1 MDAAPIS
8 AASMDTD
15 PISAAHMAAAPM
27 AADPMAAAALEL
39 DRYFFLKAIGQAWK
53 EKGYGYFTNGGEDQ
67 PKSVYL
73 EYGFQKDKDV
83 DFHIHLVRGK
93 NHNGVAI
100 QKYYDFILGVEKNRV
115 IYTDLY
121 NDFSILP
128 QGDES
133 FKDYLINYIVD
144 KLWHDS
150 GYKDLK
156 ANKGGINSKD
166 DISFAITNYPQAF
179 MDIPHIHSGNS
190 NQTAPLHH
198 YTHRTISHPK
208 EAFPK
213 TNENIHRQISNSH
226 QQRGKRRERIERERI
241 EARRQEENAMYP
253 QMVQQQPTPQQS
265 IYRDPR
271 YVNPHSHRFSPY
283 RGGTINIKLKSK
295 KRKLSKHKKYSK
307 KHKKYSKT
315 HKKYSK
321 THKNKQN
328 SSKHKTRKN
337 L

>member
-39 DRYFFLKAIGQAWK
+39 DRYFFLKAIGNAWRI
-53 EKGYGYFTNGGEDQ
+53 KGYGSVSYGGEGQ
-67 PKSVYL
+67 PSTVYL

-144 KLWHDS
+144 KLWRDS
-150 GYKDLK
+150 GYEDLK

-198 YTHRTISHPK
+198 YTHRTISHPN
-208 EAFPK
+208 EPSPR
-213 TNENIHRQISNSH
+213 TNKRHTTIPNSV
-226 QQRGKRRERIERERI
+226 QQTVKRRERIERERR
-241 EARRQEENAMYP
+241 EARRQEENAIYP
-253 QMVQQQPTPQQS
+253 QMVQQTQQF
-265 IYRDPR
+265 IARDPR
-271 YVNPHSHRFSPY
+271 YVNPSSHRFSPY
-283 RGGTINIKLKSK
+283 GGGTINIKLKSK